1 MCMIRPLATRKTAFL
16 QPQLLKTSRKIGFA
30 RSAAS
35 EKSFS
40 RKYPTETAD
49 PEKLIV
55 KIIIV
60 GNGLAG
66 TMAAKTL
73 RELDKQ
79 VEIEI
84 FAEEP
89 YIYYPRPNL
98 IEFVAGNL
106 PYERM
111 FAFPASW
118 YNQQQIQLHLGTPIK
133 SIVPDSQEVEIG
145 NGQRLTYD
153 LLLLANGASA
163 FLPPIKG
170 ADKRGVFTLR
180 TLNDALSILEYIK
193 SHSRLVVIGGGLLGL
208 EIARAAKARGADVEV
223 VEVFPYLLPR
233 QLDPQGA
240 ALLRTEIE
248 KCGIRVRLNVAT
260 DEILGSDEIRGLRFK
275 NGEELSADMAIVA
288 AGVRANVDIV
298 KQAGLAVDR
307 GVVVNEFLETG
318 KPCIYAAGDGIQ
330 HNGRLYGIIPASF
343 EQARLVAASMLGQ
356 RKKYEGTIPSN
367 TLKVVGL
374 YVTSIGLVSPE
385 GGGFEEIR
393 RENREEGMYKKIVLQ
408 NGILVG
414 AVWMGTKNGVNGISR
429 ALTQKLNVER
439 WKQSLLDDQFDFSLL

>member
-1 MCMIRPLATRKTAFL
+1 
-16 QPQLLKTSRKIGFA
+16 
-30 RSAAS
+30 
-35 EKSFS
+35 
-40 RKYPTETAD
+40 
-49 PEKLIV
+49 V

-73 RELDKQ
+73 RELDKR
-79 VEIEI
+79 VEVEI
-84 FAEEP
+84 FAEEQ
-89 YIYYPRPNL
+89 YVYYPRPNL

-106 PYERM
+106 PLERV
-111 FAFPASW
+111 FAFPAGW
-118 YNQQQIQLHLGTPIK
+118 YSQQQIQLRLAAPVKRI
-133 SIVPDSQEVEIG
+133 IPDSQEVEVG
-145 NGQRLTYD
+145 TGQRLTYD

-170 ADKRGVFTLR
+170 ADKKGVFTLR
-180 TLNDALSILEYIK
+180 ILNDALNILEYMK
-193 SHSRLVVIGGGLLGL
+193 SHPRLVVIGGGLLGL

-223 VEVFPYLLPR
+223 VEFFPYLLPR

-260 DEILGSDEIRGLRFK
+260 EEILGAGEIRGLRFK

-288 AGVRANVDIV
+288 AGVRPNLGIA
-298 KQAGLAVDR
+298 KEAGLAVDR

-318 KPCIYAAGDGIQ
+318 QPRIYAAGDGIQ
-330 HNGRLYGIIPASF
+330 HGGRIYGIIPASF
-343 EQARLVAASMLGQ
+343 EQARLVAANILGQ
-356 RKKYEGTIPSN
+356 RKKYEGTVPSN

-374 YVTSIGLVSPE
+374 LVTSVGLVNPE

-393 RENREEGMYKKIVLQ
+393 LENKEEGIYKKIVLQ
-408 NGILVG
+408 EGILVG
-414 AVWMGTKNGVNGISR
+414 AIWIGTKNGVNGISR
-429 ALTQKLNVER
+429 AVTQKLNVGR
-439 WKQSLLDDQFDFSLL
+439 WKNSILDDQFDFSLL